1 MTARFELIHQR
12 EGGVSQ
18 RFEVTPQGLFIGR
31 NAENDIALADQLVS
45 RRHARVWIRGESLHV
60 EDLGSRNGIEVNGA
74 RVEKG
79 LLHEGDVLGVGNA
92 SFRVAKCSDS
102 SLGQTII
109 TPDKAAALYA
119 SILEDSGDKR
129 LVVLYKAAQLLGTI
143 FDLDELLAKILDLIF
158 EALPVRR
165 GFALTIEAPGKSP
178 DIRATRSSAPD
189 AQGPPLSHTLINHV
203 LTRNEAMLTMDAQED
218 SRFDVSASIMG
229 HDIRSAMCAPLH
241 GRTDVV
247 GAIYVDSGATPTR
260 FARPDL
266 ELLTAIAR
274 VVGVAVEN
282 AHLYQ
287 QNVQRERMA
296 AIGEATAGLGHCI
309 KNILTGIRGGGEF
322 INLALT
328 SKDVKY
334 LERGWPI
341 LSRSIDR
348 IDMLVMN
355 MLTFS
360 KDREPERVLTDLNE
374 LAKEVFEVV
383 RGRAEKYNVVLNLT
397 ECAEPR
403 LEVDSR
409 QIYRALLNLVINAVE
424 ATENTGGEVMV
435 INESTREGILIHVT
449 DNGCGIP
456 PEILPKLSQAFVS
469 SKGSSGT
476 GLGLACTYKIAREHN
491 GHVRVESQVGKG
503 TTFTLFLP
511 RLLRSG
517 IPTRMEI
524 SDPQDSVL

>member
-1 MTARFELIHQR
+1 VTPRYELIHQR
-12 EGGVSQ
+12 ENGVSQ
-18 RFEVTPQGLFIGR
+18 RYEVSVQGLFVGR
-31 NAENDIALADQLVS
+31 NADNDITLADQLVS
-45 RRHARVWIRGESLHV
+45 RRHARVWVGDGILQA
-60 EDLGSRNGIEVNGA
+60 EDLGSRNGIEVNGV
-74 RVEKG
+74 RVKQAH
-79 LLHEGDVLGVGNA
+79 LHEGDTLTIGSTG
-92 SFRVAKCSDS
+92 FRVAKCSDS

-119 SILEDSGDKR
+119 SIVEENSDTR
-129 LVVLYKAAQLLGTI
+129 LVVLYKAAQLLGSV
-143 FDLDELLAKILDLIF
+143 FDLDDLLRQILDLIF

-165 GFALTIEAPGKSP
+165 GFALTSDAPGKAP
-178 DIRATRSSAPD
+178 DVRVTRSSTED
-189 AQGPPLSHTLINHV
+189 GQGPPLSNTLINHV

-218 SRFDVSASIMG
+218 SRFDVSASIVG
-229 HDIRSAMCAPLH
+229 HDIRSAMCAPLQ

-247 GAIYVDSGATPTR
+247 GALYVDSGATAARFTR
-260 FARPDL
+260 ADL

-282 AHLYQ
+282 ARLYQ
-287 QNVQRERMA
+287 ENVQRERMA

-328 SKDVKY
+328 SKDLKY

-383 RGRAEKYNVVLNLT
+383 RGRAEKYHVELSLT
-397 ECAEPR
+397 ECADPR

-424 ATENTGGEVMV
+424 ATENTGGSVMV
-435 INESTREGILIHVT
+435 VNEAKPEGMLIHVT
-449 DNGCGIP
+449 DTGAGVP

-476 GLGLACTYKIAREHN
+476 GLGLACTYKIAREHG
-491 GHVRVESQVGKG
+491 GHVQVESPPGQGA
-503 TTFTLFLP
+503 TFTLFLP
-511 RLLRSG
+511 RPARMG

-524 SDPQDSVL
+524 PPSDGADV